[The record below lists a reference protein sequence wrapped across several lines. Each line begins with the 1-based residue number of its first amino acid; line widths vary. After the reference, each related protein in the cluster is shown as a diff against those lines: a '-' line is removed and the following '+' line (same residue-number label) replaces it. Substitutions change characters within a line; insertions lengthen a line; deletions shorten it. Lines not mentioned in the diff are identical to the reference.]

1 MKKNSSPPLRKKRC
15 PCVDHN
21 KPKKQPFPSLIS
33 LSPPRRRD
41 ELMYR
46 RAIPPTVQRQ
56 ISDCLSSNWTA
67 EEEDGEGVC
76 PLLRLL
82 QALVR
87 TQRRMELS
95 LRPAVV
101 CAGYTASLVTPG
113 GEGPS
118 LGGFER
124 YARSHLRAGGKVRD
138 LCKGFFSTLAHVCV
152 CAFLLFQLHFE
163 KNVGESTNVGDI
175 TKLYSKLMPLVRR
188 ILLHF

>member
-1 MKKNSSPPLRKKRC
+1 
-15 PCVDHN
+15 
-21 KPKKQPFPSLIS
+21 
-33 LSPPRRRD
+33 
-41 ELMYR
+41 MYR

-67 EEEDGEGVC
+67 EEGEDGDGVC

-82 QALVR
+82 QALVL
-87 TQRRMELS
+87 TQRRRELS
-95 LRPAVV
+95 FRPAVV

-124 YARSHLRAGGKVRD
+124 YARSHLRAGGKVRNIYRYT
-138 LCKGFFSTLAHVCV
+138 GFFSTLAHACV
-152 CAFLLFQLHFE
+152 CAFLLFQLHFV

-188 ILLHF
+188 ILLHFKKKVLRESGFGENNPPPLFSSSATPPTGRSTRCR

>member
-1 MKKNSSPPLRKKRC
+1 
-15 PCVDHN
+15 
-21 KPKKQPFPSLIS
+21 
-33 LSPPRRRD
+33 
-41 ELMYR
+41 MYR

-67 EEEDGEGVC
+67 EEGEEGEGVC

-82 QALVR
+82 QALVL

-124 YARSHLRAGGKVRD
+124 YARSHLRAGGKVRIHTWAPIFGQRGG
-138 LCKGFFSTLAHVCV
+138 KMPQK
-152 CAFLLFQLHFE
+152 LLYPQ
-163 KNVGESTNVGDI
+163 KWV
-175 TKLYSKLMPLVRR
+175 
-188 ILLHF
+188 